1 MANVNI
7 KLIETFGKTA
17 IIGIDGGRGDGKT
30 NWAVSMVLALHEYWG
45 KPIVSNIKLF
55 GVEYTPFE
63 LSMLENM
70 DARLENCI
78 LLLDELLM
86 YADSY
91 DFLSKNSKKMTIL
104 ATQLRKR
111 NVIWL
116 YTTQYIEY
124 LPKRIRSQT
133 DFVVTAT
140 NRNKTSV
147 VTKGIEWTSLI
158 QVCRFISFNDTRLD
172 PFTTILFN
180 GKPYWKNYDTNEIVT
195 GK

>member
-1 MANVNI
+1 MPENT
-7 KLIETFGKTA
+7 KLPEIFGKTC
-17 IIGIDGGRGDGKT
+17 IIGVDGGRGDGKT
-30 NWAVSMVLALHEYWG
+30 NWAVKEVLELSEYWG

-55 GVEYTPFE
+55 GVKYTPFTLDMLTE
-63 LSMLENM
+63 LDE
-70 DARLENCI
+70 RLQNCI
-78 LLLDELLM
+78 LLIDELLM

-111 NVIWL
+111 NVIFI

-133 DFVVTAT
+133 DFVVTALNRSKT
-140 NRNKTSV
+140 NIQ
-147 VTKGIEWTSLI
+147 TKNVEWTSLI
-158 QVCRFISFNDTRLD
+158 QVCRFISFNDTKLE
-172 PFTTILFN
+172 PFLTVLFN